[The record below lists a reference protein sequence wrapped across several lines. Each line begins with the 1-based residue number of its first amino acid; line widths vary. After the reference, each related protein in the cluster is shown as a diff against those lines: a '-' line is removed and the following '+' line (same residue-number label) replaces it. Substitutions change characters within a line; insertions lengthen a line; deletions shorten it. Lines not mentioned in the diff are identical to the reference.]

1 MMCFNAHRTSPS
13 GLSGI
18 NSINQHS
25 SSALLIEEGL
35 HDNASSPDFNL
46 ADTEKGKVDIEEL
59 MKTFDH
65 QEVR

>member
-1 MMCFNAHRTSPS
+1 MMCFNAHKTSPS
-13 GLSGI
+13 RLSGN
-18 NSINQHS
+18 NSINHHS

-35 HDNASSPDFNL
+35 HNNSSSPDFNL

-59 MKTFDH
+59 MKIFDH